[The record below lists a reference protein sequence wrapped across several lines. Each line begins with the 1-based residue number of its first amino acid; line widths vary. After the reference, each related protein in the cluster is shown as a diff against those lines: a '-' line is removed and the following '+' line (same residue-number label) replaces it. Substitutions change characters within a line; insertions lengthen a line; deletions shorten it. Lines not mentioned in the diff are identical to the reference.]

1 MWLWFLLQ
9 WSKTSE
15 LGSPPLTGD
24 QVKVFIEKVAL
35 CCDVISSN
43 YKTISPGLP
52 GPVAKTLHPQFR
64 GFQVQSLV
72 KELRSCILQLRV
84 HKPLKILYAHLRPGA
99 AKYRNIKKKFF

>member
-1 MWLWFLLQ
+1 MSLVLIIRTFPQ
-9 WSKTSE
+9 
-15 LGSPPLTGD
+15 D
-24 QVKVFIEKVAL
+24 F
-35 CCDVISSN
+35 
-43 YKTISPGLP
+43 P

-72 KELRSCILQLRV
+72 RELRSCILQLRV